1 MGIVKKHFVLN
12 CYSAIIKKGITMTEL
27 EQIIGY
33 TFKNP
38 ELLKEA
44 LTHSSYTNGKHLR
57 SNERLEFLG
66 DSVLSIVVS
75 EHLFE
80 NLTNLP
86 EGQLT
91 KIRASVV
98 CENALYPFARKI
110 DLGKYIFLGK
120 GEEHT
125 GGRDRH
131 SILADA
137 FEALI
142 AAIYLDGGF
151 EAARSFI
158 LPFIPPLDKLSTG
171 KFLLGDYKT
180 VLQEIIQQN
189 PEERVTYE
197 ISDESGQ
204 AHNKQFTAN
213 VLLNGQ
219 IIGTGKGNSKKEA
232 EQSAAKEAISLMG
245 YETN

>member
-1 MGIVKKHFVLN
+1 MTDGHYYRKAVWTL
-12 CYSAIIKKGITMTEL
+12 TEL
-27 EQIIGY
+27 ESVIGY

-38 ELLKEA
+38 KLLTEA
-44 LTHSSYTNGKHLR
+44 LTHSSFTNGKHMR

-75 EHLFE
+75 EYLFE

-120 GEEHT
+120 GEENT

-142 AAIYLDGGF
+142 AAVYLDGGI
-151 EAARSFI
+151 EAARDFI
-158 LPFIPPLDKLSTG
+158 LPFIPSLDKLKNG
-171 KFLLGDYKT
+171 RFLLGDYKT

-189 PEERVTYE
+189 PEEKVAYE
-197 ISDESGQ
+197 ISGESGQ

-219 IIGTGKGNSKKEA
+219 IIGTGIGKSKKEA
-232 EQSAAKEAISLMG
+232 EQSAAKEAIGLMG
-245 YETN
+245 YETD

>member
-1 MGIVKKHFVLN
+1 
-12 CYSAIIKKGITMTEL
+12 MTEL

-110 DLGKYIFLGK
+110 DLGKYIFQI
-120 GEEHT
+120 
-125 GGRDRH
+125 GR
-131 SILADA
+131 
-137 FEALI
+137 
-142 AAIYLDGGF
+142 
-151 EAARSFI
+151 
-158 LPFIPPLDKLSTG
+158 
-171 KFLLGDYKT
+171 
-180 VLQEIIQQN
+180 
-189 PEERVTYE
+189 
-197 ISDESGQ
+197 
-204 AHNKQFTAN
+204 AH
-213 VLLNGQ
+213 V
-219 IIGTGKGNSKKEA
+219 
-232 EQSAAKEAISLMG
+232 
-245 YETN
+245 

>member
-1 MGIVKKHFVLN
+1 MK
-12 CYSAIIKKGITMTEL
+12 EL
-27 EQIIGY
+27 QERIGY
-33 TFKNP
+33 SFKN
-38 ELLKEA
+38 EKLLEEA
-44 LTHSSYTNGKHLR
+44 LTHSSYTNGKHLK

-75 EHLFE
+75 KYLFE
-80 NLTNLP
+80 NLTNMP

-91 KIRASVV
+91 KIRAGVV

-120 GEEHT
+120 GEEMT

-142 AAIYLDGGF
+142 AAIYLDGGI

-158 LPFIPPLDKLSTG
+158 LPFLPPLDKLRDG

-189 PEERVTYE
+189 PEEKIAYE
-197 ISDESGQ
+197 IAAESGQ

-219 IIGTGKGNSKKEA
+219 VIGTGIGKSKKEA
-232 EQSAAKEAISLMG
+232 EQNAAREAIGLMG